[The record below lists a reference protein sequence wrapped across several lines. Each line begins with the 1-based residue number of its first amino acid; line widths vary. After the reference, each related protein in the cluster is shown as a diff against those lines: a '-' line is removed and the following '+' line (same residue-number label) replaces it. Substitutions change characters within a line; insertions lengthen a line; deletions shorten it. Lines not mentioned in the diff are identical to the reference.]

1 MARIP
6 KEMLVAATAE
16 VFRENDECN
25 AVAKARGT
33 VPGRLS
39 KKEAVAEARRRCL
52 LSLREP
58 FPLALSS
65 LHTGQGPTGAKRDHE
80 AHSSRNF
87 ELVEPRVSRNRVL
100 YLQNNILSLVN
111 HACLEIFLILPT
123 YND

>member
-1 MARIP
+1 MA
-6 KEMLVAATAE
+6 VATAE

-52 LSLREP
+52 MSLREP

-80 AHSSRNF
+80 AHSCRNF
-87 ELVEPRVSRNRVL
+87 ELVESRVSRNRVL
-100 YLQNNILSLVN
+100 YLQNHILGLLN
-111 HACLEIFLILPT
+111 HACLEICLILHK